1 MIKSIL
7 TSLIIIFF
15 AFQLYSQNSIS
26 LIDSLDIMKVMKF
39 QENAWNSGNINSFMQ
54 RYIKSDAASSVST
67 YATHVGPSQGRLK
80 DHRKFGVG
88 GIRLI
93 QPKIRC
99 E

>member
-26 LIDSLDIMKVMKF
+26 LTDSLDIMKVMKF

-54 RYIKSDAASSVST
+54 GYIKSD
-67 YATHVGPSQGRLK
+67 
-80 DHRKFGVG
+80 
-88 GIRLI
+88 
-93 QPKIRC
+93 
-99 E
+99 